1 MGRMRAVDKLTDFLT
16 EIDMTVD
23 YRHWY
28 FGHFHDDVEVD
39 GKHTLLYQN
48 VVELKD

>member
-1 MGRMRAVDKLTDFLT
+1 MKLP

-23 YRHWY
+23 YKHWY

-39 GKHTLLYQN
+39 DRHTLLYQN
-48 VVELKD
+48 VVELKG